1 MTEEVLRKGVEA
13 LQELNLDKI
22 LSIYSEDAVFEDIP
36 ANLLI
41 DNKAELSLYFER
53 LFTSPGAAFSDFR
66 ILESDEFAVIEWVWT
81 AQQVGL
87 DQQNKVRG
95 VSVIELKEG
104 KISRERI
111 YYNLP

>member
-1 MTEEVLRKGVEA
+1 VTKEVLHKGVEA

-22 LSIYSEDAVFEDIP
+22 ISIYSEDAVFEDIP

-41 DNKAELSLYFER
+41 DNKAELRLYFER
-53 LFTSPGAAFSDFR
+53 LFKSPGATFSDFH
-66 ILESDEFAVIEWVWT
+66 ILESDEFAIIEWVW
-81 AQQVGL
+81 AVQQAGL
-87 DQQNKVRG
+87 DQKNKVRG

-111 YYNLP
+111 YYNLR